1 MLHALKPINNGV
13 TSPLEPL
20 FSPDR
25 LLNMPRTLPS
35 PLAPAQDE
43 TRGVLAIKPFRRLWN
58 AMLFSS
64 LGDWLGLLA
73 TTALAQQLSGGD
85 YATANFAIAGV
96 FIARL
101 LPAVFLGPIAGV
113 IADRLDRRKLMVSSD
128 VLRTGLYIS
137 IPIAHNYFWLYTATI
152 LVECVTLFW
161 SPAKDAS
168 VPNLVPREKLESAN
182 QVSLLA
188 AYGTAPIA
196 AALFTFLSLF
206 TSAINAAFSV
216 NTTAVDI
223 ALYLNALSFAF
234 AAFTIWGL
242 REIPK
247 GAAAKH
253 TAESGIIKSLHE
265 GYKSVSA
272 SKIIRGLI
280 VGMLGA
286 FIAAGAV
293 IGLART
299 FVGDLGG
306 GEAAYG
312 VLFGA
317 VFTGLAAGIALG
329 PKVFSQF
336 SRRRLFGASLTIA
349 GFFLV
354 ALAAIPNLVL
364 AVFIVIVLGAFS
376 GISWVTGFTM
386 LGMEV
391 ADDVRGRTFA
401 YVQSLIR
408 VVLVGVLAIAPLIAA
423 AVGEHTFEFQNTQ
436 VSYNGAAVTLAIA
449 GIIASLIGVISYH
462 HMKDRPNVS
471 LWSDIS
477 NALKGELGS
486 ITGAP
491 TKGVFIV
498 FEGGEGIGKT
508 TQAKLLKAWLEQEG
522 ESVVL
527 SREPGG
533 SELGI
538 EIRKILL
545 SHSTGEISPRAEAL
559 LYAADRAHHVHDVIR
574 PALAQGD
581 VVISDRY
588 FDSSIAYQGA
598 GRVLEPGEVARIS
611 RWATESLFP
620 TLTIIIDL
628 PAEIGLARL
637 RNKDRLEAQPIDF
650 HERVRQEFLQL
661 ALLDPERYF
670 ILDGNQSIEDT
681 HTLIIARVNQIAA
694 LKRNAVA
701 DKGALLLRPIRAVN
715 KVVRTTAKRTSVGA
729 TNAVKK
735 SKQAVRKST
744 TKKPV
749 TKKRSAK

>member
-1 MLHALKPINNGV
+1 M
-13 TSPLEPL
+13 S
-20 FSPDR
+20 
-25 LLNMPRTLPS
+25 RTLPT
-35 PLAPAQDE
+35 PTAPAQDKS
-43 TRGVLAIKPFRRLWN
+43 RGVLAIRPFRKLWN
-58 AMLFSS
+58 SMVFSS

-101 LPAVFLGPIAGV
+101 LPSVFLGPIAGV
-113 IADRLDRRKLMVSSD
+113 IADRFDRRKLMVVCD
-128 VLRTGLYIS
+128 ILRTGLYIS

-168 VPNLVPREKLESAN
+168 LPNLVPREKLESAN
-182 QVSLLA
+182 QLSLLA

-196 AALFTFLSLF
+196 AALFTLLSLF
-206 TSAINAAFSV
+206 TSAFVAVIPGFSA
-216 NTTAVDI
+216 TAVDI
-223 ALYLNALSFAF
+223 ALYVNAASFAY
-234 AAFTIWGL
+234 AAFTIFNL
-242 REIPK
+242 HEIPK
-247 GAAAKH
+247 GAAAKLA
-253 TAESGIIKSLHE
+253 TETGILKSLVE
-265 GYKSVSA
+265 GWKSVSG

-280 VGMLGA
+280 VGMVGA
-286 FIAAGAV
+286 FVAAGAV

-317 VFTGLAAGIALG
+317 VFSGLAAGIAFG
-329 PKVFSQF
+329 PKVFAQF

-349 GFFLV
+349 GLFLV
-354 ALAAIPNLVL
+354 GLAAIPNLVL
-364 AVFIVIVLGAFS
+364 AVFTVIALGAFS

-386 LGMEV
+386 LGLEV
-391 ADDVRGRTFA
+391 QDDVRGRTFA
-401 YVQSLIR
+401 FVQSLIR

-423 AVGEHTFEFQNTQ
+423 AVGQHTFKFQNTQ
-436 VSYNGAAVTLAIA
+436 VSYNGASVTILIA
-449 GIIASLIGVISYH
+449 GVIAALIGAISYH
-462 HMKDRPNVS
+462 QMKDRPNVS

-491 TKGVFIV
+491 TKGTFIV
-498 FEGGEGIGKT
+498 FEGGEGIGKS

-522 ESVVL
+522 ETVLL

-533 SELGI
+533 SDLGI

-559 LYAADRAHHVHDVIR
+559 LYAADRAHHVFAVIR
-574 PALAQGD
+574 PALAAGE

-637 RNKDRLEAQPIDF
+637 TSKDRLESQPIDF

-661 ALLDPERYF
+661 SLLDPERYF
-670 ILDGNQSIEDT
+670 VVDGNQSIESI
-681 HTLIIARVNQIAA
+681 HTAIIARVSEIAA
-694 LKRNAVA
+694 LKRNARE
-701 DKGALLLRPIRAVN
+701 DKGSLLLRPIRAVN
-715 KVVRTTAKRTSVGA
+715 KVVRTTAKKTTASA
-729 TNAVKK
+729 TKAVKK
-735 SKQAVRKST
+735 VA
-744 TKKPV
+744 KKPIS
-749 TKKRSAK
+749 KKKPAVKK

>member
-1 MLHALKPINNGV
+1 MV
-13 TSPLEPL
+13 
-20 FSPDR
+20 
-25 LLNMPRTLPS
+25 
-35 PLAPAQDE
+35 
-43 TRGVLAIKPFRRLWN
+43 
-58 AMLFSS
+58 FSS

-85 YATANFAIAGV
+85 YSKANFAIAGV

-113 IADRLDRRKLMVSSD
+113 IADRFDRRKLMVSCD
-128 VLRTGLYIS
+128 VIRTALYIS

-161 SPAKDAS
+161 SPAKEAS

-196 AALFTFLSLF
+196 AVLFTVLSLF
-206 TSAINAAFSV
+206 TSAFVAVIPGFSG
-216 NTTAVDI
+216 TAVDV
-223 ALYLNALSFAF
+223 ALYVNAGSFAF
-234 AAFTIWGL
+234 AAFTIFNL

-253 TAESGIIKSLHE
+253 ASETGILKSLLE
-265 GYKSVSA
+265 GWKSVSG
-272 SKIIRGLI
+272 SKIIRGL
-280 VGMLGA
+280 VTGMVGA

-312 VLFGA
+312 ILFGA
-317 VFTGLAAGIALG
+317 VFTGLAVGIAFG
-329 PKVFSQF
+329 PKVFAQF

-349 GFFLV
+349 GLFLV
-354 ALAAIPNLVL
+354 GLAAIPNLVL
-364 AVFIVIVLGAFS
+364 AVFTVLALGAFS

-401 YVQSLIR
+401 FVQSLIR

-423 AVGEHTFEFQNTQ
+423 AVGQHTFKFQNTQ
-436 VSYNGAAVTLAIA
+436 VSYNGASVTILIA
-449 GIIASLIGVISYH
+449 GLIASLIGVISYH
-462 HMKDRPNVS
+462 QMKDRPNVS

-491 TKGVFIV
+491 TKGIFIV
-498 FEGGEGIGKT
+498 FEGGEGIGKS

-533 SELGI
+533 SDLGI

-559 LYAADRAHHVHDVIR
+559 LYAADRAHHVFAVIR
-574 PALAQGD
+574 PALAAGE

-598 GRVLEPGEVARIS
+598 GRILEPNEVARIS

-628 PAEIGLARL
+628 PAEIGLGRL
-637 RNKDRLEAQPIDF
+637 HSKDRLESQPIDF
-650 HERVRQEFLQL
+650 HERVRQEFIQL
-661 ALLDPERYF
+661 SLLDPERYF
-670 ILDGNQSIEDT
+670 VVEGNQSIEAI
-681 HTLIIARVNQIAA
+681 HTEIISRVSEIAA
-694 LKRNAVA
+694 LKRNARE

-715 KVVRTTAKRTSVGA
+715 KVVRTTAKRTSASA
-729 TNAVKK
+729 TKAVK
-735 SKQAVRKST
+735 SSTQAVRKSAKKATTKKAT

-749 TKKRSAK
+749 AKKKAAKK

>member
-1 MLHALKPINNGV
+1 MSK
-13 TSPLEPL
+13 S
-20 FSPDR
+20 
-25 LLNMPRTLPS
+25 LPT
-35 PLAPAQDE
+35 PAAPAQDV
-43 TRGVLAIKPFRRLWN
+43 TRGVLAIRPFRKLWN
-58 AMLFSS
+58 SMVFSS

-73 TTALAQQLSGGD
+73 TTAMAQQLSGGD

-101 LPAVFLGPIAGV
+101 LPAVFLGPLAGV
-113 IADRLDRRKLMVSSD
+113 IADKLDRRKLMVNCD
-128 VLRTGLYIS
+128 ILRTGLYIS
-137 IPIAHNYFWLYTATI
+137 IPIFHNYFWLYTATI
-152 LVECVTLFW
+152 LVECITLFW
-161 SPAKDAS
+161 SPAKEAS

-188 AYGTAPIA
+188 GYGTAPIA
-196 AALFTFLSLF
+196 ALIFTFLSLF
-206 TSAINAAFSV
+206 TSAINVTFGINS
-216 NTTAVDI
+216 TAVDL
-223 ALYLNALSFAF
+223 ALYVNALSFAF
-234 AAFTIWGL
+234 GAYTVWGL

-247 GAAAKH
+247 GAAEKH
-253 TAESGIIKSLHE
+253 SANTGILKSLHD
-265 GYKSVSA
+265 GWKAVSGT
-272 SKIIRGLI
+272 KLIRGLV
-280 VGMLGA
+280 VGMVGA
-286 FIAAGAV
+286 FAAAGAV

-317 VFTGLAAGIALG
+317 VFTGLAAGIAFG
-329 PKVFSQF
+329 PRVFAQF
-336 SRRRLFGASLTIA
+336 SRRRLFGASLVIS

-354 ALAAIPNLVL
+354 GLAAIPNLVL
-364 AVFIVIVLGAFS
+364 AVFIVIILGAFS
-376 GISWVTGFTM
+376 GITWVTGFTM

-401 YVQSLIR
+401 FVQSLIR

-423 AVGEHTFEFQNTQ
+423 SIGQHTFKFQNTEI
-436 VSYNGAAVTLAIA
+436 SYNGAAVTILIA
-449 GIIASLIGVISYH
+449 GVIASLIGFASYRQ
-462 HMKDRPNVS
+462 MKDRPNVS

-491 TKGVFIV
+491 AKGVFIA
-498 FEGGEGIGKT
+498 FEGGEGIGKS
-508 TQAKLLKAWLEQEG
+508 TQSKLLKEWLEQEG
-522 ESVVL
+522 ETVVL

-533 SELGI
+533 SDLGI

-559 LYAADRAHHVHDVIR
+559 LYAADRAHHVYSVIR

-628 PAEIGLARL
+628 PPQLGLARL
-637 RNKDRLEAQPIDF
+637 KSKDRLESQPIDF

-661 ALLDPERYF
+661 AALDPERYV
-670 ILDGNQSIEDT
+670 IIDGNQSIEDT
-681 HTLIIARVNQIAA
+681 HTAIISRVSEIPA
-694 LKRNAVA
+694 LKRNAVE
-701 DKGALLLRPIRAVN
+701 DKGNLLLRPIRAAG
-715 KVVRTTAKRTSVGA
+715 K
-729 TNAVKK
+729 AVKNAAPK
-735 SKQAVRKST
+735 KKPA
-744 TKKPV
+744 TKK
-749 TKKRSAK
+749 